1 MFPALPPA
9 PKPQSTIFGYG
20 TGMVRRDGLGGSGKV
35 PSTSPWGAG
44 GSNGG
49 SGAASEVEGAEGEAE
64 GGKGKKKGNKG
75 KKQVLMNWG

>member
-20 TGMVRRDGLGGSGKV
+20 SGMVRRDGLGGSGKA
-35 PSTSPWGAG
+35 PSSPWGA
-44 GSNGG
+44 SGG
-49 SGAASEVEGAEGEAE
+49 SGPASEVEADGEAA
-64 GGKGKKKGNKG
+64 GQGQQGKKKGNKG